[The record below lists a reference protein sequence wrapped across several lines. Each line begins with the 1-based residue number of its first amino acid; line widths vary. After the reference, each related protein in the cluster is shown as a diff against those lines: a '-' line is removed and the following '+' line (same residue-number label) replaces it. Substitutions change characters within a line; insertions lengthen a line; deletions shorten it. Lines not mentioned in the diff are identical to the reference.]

1 MASRRSTV
9 VLVGLLVAGACVS
22 GRCAVAATE
31 TVDTTV
37 TMPQA
42 SLDDIDKKL
51 NAIRQRQEELKRVPA
66 QLDQVLKMQAQIL
79 EALEVVKVRASH
91 AR

>member
-9 VLVGLLVAGACVS
+9 VLVGLLVAGACVG
-22 GRCAVAATE
+22 GRCAAAATE
-31 TVDTTV
+31 VVDTTV

-51 NAIRQRQEELKRVPA
+51 NVIRQRQEELKRVPA
-66 QLDQVLKMQAQIL
+66 QLEQVLKMQAQIL
-79 EALEVVKVRASH
+79 EELEVVKVRASH